1 MLYKDYIKG
10 LGYGY
15 VKDTKSK
22 FWRTDIQVK
31 ISSDNS
37 YPE

>member
-1 MLYKDYIKG
+1 MLHNDYIKV

-15 VKDTKSK
+15 VKDIKSK
-22 FWRTDIQVK
+22 FWRTDTQVK

>member
-1 MLYKDYIKG
+1 MLYKDYIKV

-15 VKDTKSK
+15 VKDTKCK
-22 FWRTDIQVK
+22 FWRTDTQVK